1 MTAPAPTSALTEAAI
16 LAALRDCYD
25 PEISLNIVDLGLV
38 HSIAIAPDPSAP
50 GAGIPGVPPR
60 HRVSV
65 ALTLAQIAD
74 PEDTP
79 LVAQI
84 QNRLAAFETVSR
96 TDVILLRE
104 PAWNPGRI
112 TPEGRARLGNRL
124 PSRKP
129 SQTQPDALIQI
140 QIRPREDTEDQPPT

>member
-1 MTAPAPTSALTEAAI
+1 MPAPPPASALTQDRI

-25 PEISLNIVDLGLV
+25 PDISLNIVDLGLV
-38 HSIAIAPDPSAP
+38 HSIAITPDPDAP

-60 HRVSV
+60 HRVSI

-74 PEDTP
+74 PSGFQDTPDSQDTP
-79 LVAQI
+79 LIAQI
-84 QNRLAAFETVSR
+84 QNRLAAFDTISR

-112 TPEGRARLGNRL
+112 TPEGRARLANHL
-124 PSRKP
+124 PSSKP
-129 SQTQPDALIQI
+129 ANALIQI
-140 QIRPREDTEDQPPT
+140 QTRPAKPES

>member
-1 MTAPAPTSALTEAAI
+1 VPAPAPASALTEAAI

-25 PEISLNIVDLGLV
+25 PGVSLNIVDLGLV
-38 HSIAIAPDPSAP
+38 HSIAIAPDTDAP

-60 HRVSV
+60 NRVSI
-65 ALTLAQIAD
+65 ALTLTQIAD
-74 PEDTP
+74 PSDSQDAP
-79 LVAQI
+79 LVAVI

-96 TDVILLRE
+96 TEVTLLSE

-124 PSRKP
+124 PSNQSPPTK
-129 SQTQPDALIQI
+129 PDALIQI
-140 QIRPREDTEDQPPT
+140 QTRPAKT